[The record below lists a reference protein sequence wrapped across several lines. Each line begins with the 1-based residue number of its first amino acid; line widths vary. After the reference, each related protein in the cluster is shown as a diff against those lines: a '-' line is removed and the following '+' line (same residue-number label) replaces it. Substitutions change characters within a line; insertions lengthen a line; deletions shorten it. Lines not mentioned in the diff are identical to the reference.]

1 MKPIFGD
8 TSYFL
13 ALVNARDHW
22 HAQALALSQRP
33 PGPLLTT
40 EWVLMELG
48 DALVSPPA
56 RDKFSRLVA
65 TLQTQ
70 PDVAIVAANHETF
83 ARALA
88 LFAQRADKAWSL
100 TDCTSFVVM
109 REHGLESALTADQHF
124 EQAGFRRLMQP

>member
-1 MKPIFGD
+1 MKPVFGD

-22 HAQALALSQRP
+22 HAQALTLSRQP

-48 DALVSPPA
+48 NALASPPA

-65 TLQTQ
+65 TLQAQ
-70 PDVAIVAANHETF
+70 PDVAIVVASHEIF

-109 REHGLESALTADQHF
+109 REHGVESALTADQHF